1 MADHE
6 ELTRADVHALAAIR
20 WMVLMAVA
28 AIAGC
33 ATVPSPPAAVPKPHP
48 ATAVDCRGPAIAKA
62 LRGTY
67 TIATQVKRVQGFGI
81 RERERERWKHIDGW
95 KMWSFIRS
103 SFVCTCPNPIAAG
116 PDRAYGRIVKTM
128 VPALLDFLNPEL
140 PNPET

>member
-1 MADHE
+1 M
-6 ELTRADVHALAAIR
+6 HALAAIR

-67 TIATQVKRVQGFGI
+67 TIATQVKRVQGFGV
-81 RERERERWKHIDGW
+81 REREMEAYRRLEDVVVYQKLFRLHMPESDRRWPP
-95 KMWSFIRS
+95 S
-103 SFVCTCPNPIAAG
+103 SL
-116 PDRAYGRIVKTM
+116 R
-128 VPALLDFLNPEL
+128 
-140 PNPET
+140 